1 MIYLLRHGQT
11 NYNHE
16 GRMQGQ
22 LESVLTPLGQAQVQ
36 AMADVLLAQLDNP
49 NDWRILASP
58 LARTRHSAAIIAATL
73 GLSVEIEPALVEVG
87 VGAWEGQ
94 LYADLR
100 ISHAD
105 AFARP
110 DWYFRAPGGER
121 FDDLTGRIDPWFAS
135 LTPEPER
142 RLIVVCHGVSG
153 SFVRR
158 AYLGLTQ
165 EETVAQDMPQDA
177 IYQLSNGTI
186 TRIACEAVV

>member
-36 AMADVLLAQLDNP
+36 AMADVLLTQLDSP

-58 LARTRHSAAIIAATL
+58 LARTRQSAAIVAATL

-110 DWYFRAPGGER
+110 DWYFQAPGGER
-121 FDDLTGRIDPWFAS
+121 FEDLSGRIDPWFTG
-135 LTPEPER
+135 LPPEPER

-158 AYLGLTQ
+158 AYLGLTP

-177 IYQLSNGTI
+177 VYRLSNGTI
-186 TRIACEAVV
+186 ARIACEAVV

>member
-22 LESVLTPLGQAQVQ
+22 LESVLTPLGEAQVQ
-36 AMADVLLAQLDNP
+36 AMADVLLAQLDDP

-58 LARTRHSAAIIAATL
+58 LARTRQSAAIVAATL

-100 ISHAD
+100 VSHAD

-110 DWYFRAPGGER
+110 DWYFQAPGGER
-121 FDDLTGRIDPWFAS
+121 FEDLSGRIDPWFTG
-135 LTPEPER
+135 LPPEPER

-186 TRIACEAVV
+186 TRIACAAVV

>member
-22 LESVLTPLGQAQVQ
+22 LESVLTPLGEAQVQ
-36 AMADVLLAQLDNP
+36 AMADVLLTQLQNP
-49 NDWRILASP
+49 SDWRILASP
-58 LARTRHSAAIIAATL
+58 LKRTRQSAAIVGSTL
-73 GLSVEIEPALVEVG
+73 GLPVEIEPALVEVG

-100 ISHAD
+100 ISHPE

-110 DWYFRAPGGER
+110 DWYFQGPGGER
-121 FDDLTGRIDPWFAS
+121 FDDLTARIDPWFAGP
-135 LTPEPER
+135 TPEPER

-158 AYLGLTQ
+158 AYLGLAPQ
-165 EETVAQDMPQDA
+165 DTVTQDMPQDA
-177 IYQLSNGTI
+177 IYRLCDGTV
-186 TRIACEAVV
+186 TRIDCEPVA

>member
-22 LESVLTPLGQAQVQ
+22 LESVLTPLGEAQVQ
-36 AMADVLLAQLDNP
+36 AMADVLKAHLENP

-58 LARTRHSAAIIAATL
+58 LARTRQSAAIVGASL
-73 GLSVEIEPALVEVG
+73 GLPVEIEPALVEVG
-87 VGAWEGQ
+87 VGRWEGQ

-100 ISHAD
+100 ISHPE

-110 DWYFRAPGGER
+110 DWYFQAPGGER
-121 FDDLTGRIDPWFAS
+121 FDDLTGRIDPWFTG
-135 LTPEPER
+135 LPPEPER

-158 AYLGLTQ
+158 AYLGLVP

-177 IYQLSNGTI
+177 IYRLSNGTV
-186 TRIACEAVV
+186 TRIDCDPVA